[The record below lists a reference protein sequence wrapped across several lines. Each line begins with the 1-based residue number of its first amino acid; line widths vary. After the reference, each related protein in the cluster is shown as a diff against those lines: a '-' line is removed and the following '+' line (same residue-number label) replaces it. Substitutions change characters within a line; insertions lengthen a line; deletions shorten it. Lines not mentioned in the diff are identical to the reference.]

1 MSKINVTKQKNLL
14 AIQKEGS
21 ETKIITLN
29 EALNEEVLEKSF
41 RLYAISL
48 MEKDDG
54 KIQYVFEESVFDQ
67 FIKTLK

>member
-29 EALNEEVLEKSF
+29 EAIDENVLKQSF
-41 RLYAISL
+41 ELYAISF